1 MKKIKILL
9 KIIIIIPL
17 FLIIFILSLYLYAKT
32 RPKLPIKAA
41 NQYYIYDKD
50 EVILETSSDSWTKLD
65 DISPYL
71 IKATLSI
78 EDKNFYKHHGFDLL
92 RIIKSLYINVKNKD
106 NVQGASTI
114 TQQLA
119 KNLFLS
125 FDKTWE
131 RKLKEAWLTIELET
145 QYNKDEILEVYLNT
159 INYGG
164 VYGIEKASNYY
175 FNKSAKDLTLAEA
188 AILAGIPKAPT
199 KLSPILN
206 YDEAKKRQA
215 TILNAMVKN
224 NYITEQEL
232 DNAYNTKLNFYG
244 KTSKNDNTLMY
255 YQDAVL
261 NELKTIK
268 SIPNSFLKTGG
279 LKIYTYLDSN
289 AQQIL
294 SNAIINNELDPEIEI
309 AAMMMD
315 PNNGH
320 IIALTGGRDYNKSQ
334 FNRAINAK
342 RQVGSTIKPFLY
354 YIALENGFTASST
367 FTSEKTTFV
376 FSEDKTYSPKNYA
389 DNYANKEISMATAIS
404 YSDNIYAV
412 KTHLFLGEE
421 TLVNMLKRVGIK
433 SKVEAIPSLALGS
446 EEISLLE
453 MMEAYAAF
461 ANLGNKVD
469 GKLIKRVE
477 DMNGNILYENKDKT
491 ETVLNKSLAYIINE
505 LLTSTTN
512 YNFID
517 YSYPTC
523 YDITSKLT
531 HKYAIKTG
539 TTDTDHLI
547 FGYNKDI
554 VIGIW
559 SGFDDNRKSNVVDG
573 KNIKFIWAD
582 MAEMYMQDKTDE
594 WYPLPN
600 NVVGVLVDPITGT
613 LATNETKNS
622 TIFYYLKGTEPTINS
637 IKKDEL
643 INTIKIEE

>member
-1 MKKIKILL
+1 MKKKKIIL
-9 KIIIIIPL
+9 KIIILIPL
-17 FLIIFILSLYLYAKT
+17 FLIVLITALYLYAKT
-32 RPKLPIKAA
+32 RPKLSIKAA
-41 NQYYIYDKD
+41 NQYYIYDNNGVMLD
-50 EVILETSSDSWTKLD
+50 TSSDSWTKLD

-71 IKATLSI
+71 IKATLAI
-78 EDKNFYKHHGFDLL
+78 EDKNFYKHHGFDFL
-92 RIIKSLYINVKNKD
+92 RIIKSLYINAKNKN

-145 QYNKDEILEVYLNT
+145 QYSKDEILEVYLNT

-164 VYGIEKASNYY
+164 VYGIEKAAHYY

-215 TILNAMVKN
+215 TILAAMVKN
-224 NYITEQEL
+224 NYITEKEL
-232 DNAYNTKLNFYG
+232 DIAYNTKLNFYG
-244 KTSKNDNTLMY
+244 KISKNDNTLMY

-261 NELKTIK
+261 NELKSIK

-279 LKIYTYLDSN
+279 LKIYTYLDPN

-294 SNAIINNELDPEIEI
+294 SNSIINNELDPEIEI
-309 AAMMMD
+309 AAIMMD

-354 YIALENGFTASST
+354 YAALENGFTASST

-412 KTHLFLGEE
+412 KTHLFLGED

-433 SKVEAIPSLALGS
+433 SHVEAIPSLALGS

-453 MMEAYAAF
+453 MTQAYATF
-461 ANLGNKVD
+461 ANLGNKVNA
-469 GKLIKRVE
+469 KLIKRVE
-477 DMNGNILYENKDKT
+477 DMNGNVLYENKDKT

-582 MAEMYMQDKTDE
+582 MAEAYMQDKTDE
-594 WYPLPN
+594 WYTLPN
-600 NVVGVLVDPITGT
+600 NVVGVLVDPITGS

-622 TIFYYLKGTEPTINS
+622 TIFYYLKGTEPTIDS

>member
-1 MKKIKILL
+1 MKKKKLLL

-17 FLIIFILSLYLYAKT
+17 FFIVFITSLYLYAKT

-50 EVILETSSDSWTKLD
+50 GTILETSTDSWTTLD

-92 RIIKSLYINVKNKD
+92 RIIKSLYINAKNKD
-106 NVQGASTI
+106 NIQGASTI

-145 QYNKDEILEVYLNT
+145 QYSKDEILEVYLNT

-175 FNKSAKDLTLAEA
+175 FNKKAKDLTLAEA

-215 TILNAMVKN
+215 TILAAMVKN
-224 NYITEQEL
+224 DYITEQ
-232 DNAYNTKLNFYG
+232 DMDIAYNTKLNFYG
-244 KTSKNDNTLMY
+244 KLSKNDNTLMY

-261 NELKTIK
+261 NELKSIK

-279 LKIYTYLDSN
+279 LKIYTYLDPN

-309 AAMMMD
+309 AAIMMD

-320 IIALTGGRDYNKSQ
+320 IIALTGGRDYNKSE

-354 YIALENGFTASST
+354 YAALENGFTASST

-412 KTHLFLGEE
+412 KTHLFLGED

-433 SKVEAIPSLALGS
+433 SKVEPIPSLALGS

-453 MMEAYAAF
+453 MMQAYATF
-461 ANLGNKVD
+461 ANLGNKVN
-469 GKLIKRVE
+469 GKLIKKVE
-477 DMNGNILYENKDKT
+477 DMNGNVLYENKDKT

-582 MAEMYMQDKTDE
+582 MAEAYMQDKTDE
-594 WYPLPN
+594 WYTLPN

-622 TIFYYLKGTEPTINS
+622 TIFYYLKGTEPTIDL